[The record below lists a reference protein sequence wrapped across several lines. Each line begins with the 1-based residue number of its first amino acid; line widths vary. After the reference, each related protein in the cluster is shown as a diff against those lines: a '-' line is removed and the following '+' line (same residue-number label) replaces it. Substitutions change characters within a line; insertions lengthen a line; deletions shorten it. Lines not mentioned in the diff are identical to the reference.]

1 MAKARTRRPQTRR
14 PAPARKRRP
23 AATSTRTQRV
33 GQRSRKA
40 LSPHK
45 GDIQGVFLA
54 LFAVVL
60 ALGIWFEDGGK
71 VGVFFALLFRGL
83 FGYGA
88 YAVPLLVALAA
99 LALFWRPAAKDD
111 MVAGRVTIGLLAVL
125 VGGLG
130 LLHLARGAPPAD
142 SVPAVLQES
151 GGLAGAIIAAPL
163 ARLLSTW
170 GAGALFAGVLF
181 LGTLIST
188 RTSVAAVGRGMA
200 SMGRVASSALTAPP
214 QPPPPPPTPPEVV
227 EPVDSGEAPPR
238 RRGRKRPEPADD
250 DSDDTVEVVPLG
262 PGAEGPGKG
271 TGDARAEDRDE
282 AAALKAQPPATPADL
297 PGAGDAV
304 QLAMTLQAKAGGAYT
319 TPPPSL
325 LRHGHARPVDP
336 RRLDETQ
343 RILERTL
350 EQFEVDATVPRY
362 TRGPTVTRYE
372 VELGPATKVARVIG
386 LSHDIAY
393 ALASPDV
400 RIIAPIPGKSAIGI
414 EVPNR
419 DRELVTLGDILGKT
433 GKDDDRHPLTVALG
447 KDIGGEPVTVNLADM
462 PHVLIAGSTGA
473 GKALALDTPIPT
485 PMGWTTMGD
494 LGDGDTVFGA
504 DGQPSKVLKAHDV
517 LLGEPCYEVEFD
529 DGTVIVASADHLWLT
544 ADRAA
549 RISMANGARRDAAP
563 SRARDRLALLDSL
576 IADGDPD
583 ESVTAGE
590 LAADI
595 DDMSMEYVIHV
606 ARKRARAYQQA
617 LGQRGRRTGPK
628 VVTTQDIHDS
638 LRVGGYVNHS
648 IGVCGSLD
656 YPEQELPLDPYVL
669 GCWLGDGHSAHGQF
683 FSGDGEIIA
692 NIEAA
697 GFEVRK
703 QAFNP
708 YAWGIVG
715 LRGCLGQLGVLGN
728 KHIPERYL
736 RAAPKQRLALLQGL
750 MDTDGSN
757 GRNGQVE
764 FTNTNR
770 RLTEA
775 VVELAV
781 SLGHKAV
788 LHEGRATLN
797 GRDCGPK
804 YVVTWTPPDP
814 VFRLSGK
821 LARQKLVGHRG
832 VQGVRYV
839 VDVRPVPSRPV
850 RCITVDAPD
859 HLYLASRACVP
870 THNSVSLNVLVT
882 SLLMR
887 NTPDRV
893 RLILI
898 DPKRVELTHYEN
910 VPHLITPVV
919 THPKRASEAL
929 AWAVREME
937 LRLETLALAGMRN
950 IAAYNKAAT
959 DGTLPPLPSATLDDE
974 GRPDGGRQRP
984 TLPYIVLVIDE
995 LSDLMMVAPRDVEDA
1010 ICRIAQMARAV
1021 GIHLVV
1027 ATQRPSVDVVTGLI
1041 KANIPSRIAFMVAS
1055 AQDSRV
1061 ILDAGGADKLV
1072 GHGDM
1077 LYLPGGTSKPRRVQ
1091 GAFIT
1096 EKEVEA
1102 VVAYCKA
1109 QQQAAYQPGVVAEG
1123 RAASED
1129 DDGDEDPLLTQAMEI
1144 VVRSGL
1150 GSTSMLQSKMKVGF
1164 SRARRIMDQLE
1175 ERGVVGPS
1183 EGSKPRDVLMTVE
1196 ELGQLRG
1203 REDSYGEIVE

>member
-1 MAKARTRRPQTRR
+1 LTAVWFGLKDALDGDGGLGMAKARTRRPQTRR

-23 AATSTRTQRV
+23 AAKSATRV
-33 GQRSRKA
+33 GASSRKA

-45 GDIQGVFLA
+45 GDIQGVFLG
-54 LFAVVL
+54 LLAVVL

-71 VGVFFALLFRGL
+71 LGAFLALLFRNL

-88 YAVPLLVALAA
+88 YAVPLLVAALAI
-99 LALFWRPAAKDD
+99 ALFWRPSPSDD
-111 MVAGRVTIGLLAVL
+111 MVAGRVTIGLLAML
-125 VGGLG
+125 LGGLG
-130 LLHLARGAPPAD
+130 LLHLARGAPPPSARPP
-142 SVPAVLQES
+142 VILQES
-151 GGLAGAIIAAPL
+151 GGLVGALIAAPL
-163 ARLLSTW
+163 ARLLSSW
-170 GAGALFAGVLF
+170 GAGTLFACVLF

-188 RTSVAAVGRGMA
+188 RTSVAAVGRGIA
-200 SMGRVASSALTAPP
+200 SLGRVTGSALTTPP
-214 QPPPPPPTPPEVV
+214 RPPPPPAPPEVV

-238 RRGRKRPEPADD
+238 RRGRRRAEPAEAEA
-250 DSDDTVEVVPLG
+250 SDDTAEVPPVRPDAEA
-262 PGAEGPGKG
+262 PAKGAAAKDAD
-271 TGDARAEDRDE
+271 DAREERDE
-282 AAALKAQPPATPADL
+282 AAALRPAPPTAPSDL

-319 TPPPSL
+319 TPPESL
-325 LRHGHARPVDP
+325 LRQGHTRPIDP

-343 RILERTL
+343 RILEQTL
-350 EQFEVDATVPRY
+350 EQFEVEATVPRY

-372 VELGPATKVARVIG
+372 VELGPKTKVARVIG

-419 DRELVTLGDILGKT
+419 DRELVTLGDILGKA
-433 GKDDDRHPLTVALG
+433 GKDDQRHPLTVALG
-447 KDIGGEPVTVNLADM
+447 KDIGGEPVLTNLADM

-473 GKALALDTPIPT
+473 GK
-485 PMGWTTMGD
+485 
-494 LGDGDTVFGA
+494 
-504 DGQPSKVLKAHDV
+504 
-517 LLGEPCYEVEFD
+517 
-529 DGTVIVASADHLWLT
+529 
-544 ADRAA
+544 
-549 RISMANGARRDAAP
+549 
-563 SRARDRLALLDSL
+563 
-576 IADGDPD
+576 
-583 ESVTAGE
+583 SV
-590 LAADI
+590 
-595 DDMSMEYVIHV
+595 
-606 ARKRARAYQQA
+606 
-617 LGQRGRRTGPK
+617 
-628 VVTTQDIHDS
+628 
-638 LRVGGYVNHS
+638 
-648 IGVCGSLD
+648 C
-656 YPEQELPLDPYVL
+656 
-669 GCWLGDGHSAHGQF
+669 
-683 FSGDGEIIA
+683 
-692 NIEAA
+692 
-697 GFEVRK
+697 
-703 QAFNP
+703 
-708 YAWGIVG
+708 
-715 LRGCLGQLGVLGN
+715 
-728 KHIPERYL
+728 
-736 RAAPKQRLALLQGL
+736 
-750 MDTDGSN
+750 
-757 GRNGQVE
+757 
-764 FTNTNR
+764 
-770 RLTEA
+770 
-775 VVELAV
+775 
-781 SLGHKAV
+781 
-788 LHEGRATLN
+788 
-797 GRDCGPK
+797 
-804 YVVTWTPPDP
+804 
-814 VFRLSGK
+814 
-821 LARQKLVGHRG
+821 
-832 VQGVRYV
+832 
-839 VDVRPVPSRPV
+839 
-850 RCITVDAPD
+850 
-859 HLYLASRACVP
+859 
-870 THNSVSLNVLVT
+870 LNVLVT

-887 NTPDRV
+887 NPPDQV

-937 LRLETLALAGMRN
+937 LRLETLAIAGVRN
-950 IAAYNKAAT
+950 IAAYNKGAT
-959 DGTLPPLPSATLDDE
+959 EGTLPPLPSAGLDDE
-974 GRPDGGRQRP
+974 GRPDGDRQRP
-984 TLPYIVLVIDE
+984 TLPYIVVVIDE

-1077 LYLPGGTSKPRRVQ
+1077 LYLPGGTSKPRRIQ

-1123 RAASED
+1123 RAATED

-1196 ELGQLRG
+1196 ELTQLRG
-1203 REDSYGEIVE
+1203 REDGYGEIVDE

>member
-1 MAKARTRRPQTRR
+1 MAKARTRRPQNRR
-14 PAPARKRRP
+14 AAPARSRRP
-23 AATSTRTQRV
+23 AAKSTTRTQRV
-33 GQRSRKA
+33 GQSSRKA

-45 GDIQGVFLA
+45 GDIQGVFLVVFA
-54 LFAVVL
+54 LVL
-60 ALGIWFEDGGK
+60 ALGIWFEDGGRL
-71 VGVFFALLFRGL
+71 GVFMALLFRGL

-88 YAVPLLVALAA
+88 YAVPLLVGGLA
-99 LALFWRPAAKDD
+99 LALFWRPSAKDD

-130 LLHLARGAPPAD
+130 LLHLSRGAPPA
-142 SVPAVLQES
+142 SSAPAVLQES
-151 GGLAGAIIAAPL
+151 GGLVGAIIAAPL

-170 GAGALFAGVLF
+170 GAGALFACVLF

-200 SMGRVASSALTAPP
+200 SMSRVAGSALTAPP
-214 QPPPPPPTPPEVV
+214 RPPPPPPAPPEVV
-227 EPVDSGEAPPR
+227 EPVDSGEAPPK
-238 RRGRKRPEPADD
+238 RRGRKKAEPPPEPDP
-250 DSDDTVEVVPLG
+250 DDTIEVVVGAPAPG
-262 PGAEGPGKG
+262 PAG
-271 TGDARAEDRDE
+271 TRDTADLRAEERDE
-282 AAALKAQPPATPADL
+282 AAALKAPPPQVAPADL

-304 QLAMTLQAKAGGAYT
+304 QMAMTLQAKAGGAYT
-319 TPPPSL
+319 TPPESL
-325 LRHGHARPVDP
+325 LRQGHARPVDP

-343 RILERTL
+343 KILERTL
-350 EQFEVDATVPRY
+350 EQFDVDAKVPRY

-419 DRELVTLGDILGKT
+419 DRELVTLGDILGTAKDGKS
-433 GKDDDRHPLTVALG
+433 GKDDGRHPLTVALG
-447 KDIGGEPVTVNLADM
+447 KDIGGEPVLTNLAEM

-473 GKALALDTPIPT
+473 GK
-485 PMGWTTMGD
+485 
-494 LGDGDTVFGA
+494 
-504 DGQPSKVLKAHDV
+504 
-517 LLGEPCYEVEFD
+517 
-529 DGTVIVASADHLWLT
+529 
-544 ADRAA
+544 
-549 RISMANGARRDAAP
+549 
-563 SRARDRLALLDSL
+563 
-576 IADGDPD
+576 
-583 ESVTAGE
+583 SV
-590 LAADI
+590 
-595 DDMSMEYVIHV
+595 
-606 ARKRARAYQQA
+606 
-617 LGQRGRRTGPK
+617 
-628 VVTTQDIHDS
+628 
-638 LRVGGYVNHS
+638 
-648 IGVCGSLD
+648 C
-656 YPEQELPLDPYVL
+656 
-669 GCWLGDGHSAHGQF
+669 
-683 FSGDGEIIA
+683 
-692 NIEAA
+692 
-697 GFEVRK
+697 
-703 QAFNP
+703 
-708 YAWGIVG
+708 
-715 LRGCLGQLGVLGN
+715 
-728 KHIPERYL
+728 
-736 RAAPKQRLALLQGL
+736 
-750 MDTDGSN
+750 
-757 GRNGQVE
+757 
-764 FTNTNR
+764 
-770 RLTEA
+770 
-775 VVELAV
+775 
-781 SLGHKAV
+781 
-788 LHEGRATLN
+788 
-797 GRDCGPK
+797 
-804 YVVTWTPPDP
+804 
-814 VFRLSGK
+814 
-821 LARQKLVGHRG
+821 
-832 VQGVRYV
+832 
-839 VDVRPVPSRPV
+839 
-850 RCITVDAPD
+850 
-859 HLYLASRACVP
+859 
-870 THNSVSLNVLVT
+870 LNVLVT

-887 NTPDRV
+887 NPPDEV

-898 DPKRVELTHYEN
+898 DPKRVELTSYEN

-937 LRLETLALAGMRN
+937 LRLETLAIAGVRN
-950 IAAYNKAAT
+950 IAAYNKGAKE
-959 DGTLPPLPSATLDDE
+959 GTLPPLPSAGLDDE
-974 GRPDGGRQRP
+974 GRPDGTQERP
-984 TLPYIVLVIDE
+984 TLPYIVVVIDE
-995 LSDLMMVAPRDVEDA
+995 LSDLMMIAPRDVEDA

-1077 LYLPGGTSKPRRVQ
+1077 LYLPGGTSKPRRIQ

-1123 RAASED
+1123 RSASED

-1196 ELGQLRG
+1196 ELKGLRG
-1203 REDSYGEIVE
+1203 REETYGEIVGE

>member
-14 PAPARKRRP
+14 PAPARSRRP
-23 AATSTRTQRV
+23 AAKTTTRTQRA
-33 GQRSRKA
+33 GQSSRKA

-54 LFAVVL
+54 LFAVVM
-60 ALGIWFEDGGK
+60 ALGIWLEDGGRL
-71 VGVFFALLFRGL
+71 GGFFALLFRGL

-88 YAVPLLVALAA
+88 YAVPLLVAGLA

-111 MVAGRVTIGLLAVL
+111 MVAGRVTIGLLAML

-130 LLHLARGAPPAD
+130 LLHLARGAPPA
-142 SVPAVLQES
+142 SSAPAVLQES
-151 GGLAGAIIAAPL
+151 GGLVGAIIAAPL

-170 GAGALFAGVLF
+170 GAATLFAGLLF

-188 RTSVAAVGRGMA
+188 RTSVAAVGRGIA
-200 SMGRVASSALTAPP
+200 SMGRLAGSALTAPP
-214 QPPPPPPTPPEVV
+214 KPPPPPPSPPEVV
-227 EPVDSGEAPPR
+227 EPVDSGEAPPK
-238 RRGRKRPEPADD
+238 RRGRRKAEPPPEPDP
-250 DSDDTVEVVPLG
+250 DDTIEVVVGKPA
-262 PGAEGPGKG
+262 PEATRDTAEV
-271 TGDARAEDRDE
+271 AVEERDE
-282 AAALKAQPPATPADL
+282 AAALKAPPPPVAPADL

-304 QLAMTLQAKAGGAYT
+304 QMAMTLQAKAGGAYT
-319 TPPPSL
+319 TPPESL
-325 LRHGHARPVDP
+325 LRQGHARPVDP

-343 RILERTL
+343 RVLERTL
-350 EQFEVDATVPRY
+350 EQFDVDAKVPRY

-419 DRELVTLGDILGKT
+419 DRELVTLGDILGRTKN
-433 GKDDDRHPLTVALG
+433 DQRHPLTVALG
-447 KDIGGEPVTVNLADM
+447 KDIGGEPVLANLAEM
-462 PHVLIAGSTGA
+462 PHVLIAGSTG
-473 GKALALDTPIPT
+473 
-485 PMGWTTMGD
+485 
-494 LGDGDTVFGA
+494 
-504 DGQPSKVLKAHDV
+504 
-517 LLGEPCYEVEFD
+517 
-529 DGTVIVASADHLWLT
+529 
-544 ADRAA
+544 
-549 RISMANGARRDAAP
+549 
-563 SRARDRLALLDSL
+563 
-576 IADGDPD
+576 
-583 ESVTAGE
+583 
-590 LAADI
+590 
-595 DDMSMEYVIHV
+595 
-606 ARKRARAYQQA
+606 
-617 LGQRGRRTGPK
+617 
-628 VVTTQDIHDS
+628 
-638 LRVGGYVNHS
+638 
-648 IGVCGSLD
+648 
-656 YPEQELPLDPYVL
+656 
-669 GCWLGDGHSAHGQF
+669 
-683 FSGDGEIIA
+683 
-692 NIEAA
+692 
-697 GFEVRK
+697 
-703 QAFNP
+703 
-708 YAWGIVG
+708 
-715 LRGCLGQLGVLGN
+715 
-728 KHIPERYL
+728 
-736 RAAPKQRLALLQGL
+736 
-750 MDTDGSN
+750 
-757 GRNGQVE
+757 
-764 FTNTNR
+764 
-770 RLTEA
+770 
-775 VVELAV
+775 
-781 SLGHKAV
+781 
-788 LHEGRATLN
+788 
-797 GRDCGPK
+797 
-804 YVVTWTPPDP
+804 
-814 VFRLSGK
+814 SGK
-821 LARQKLVGHRG
+821 
-832 VQGVRYV
+832 
-839 VDVRPVPSRPV
+839 
-850 RCITVDAPD
+850 
-859 HLYLASRACVP
+859 
-870 THNSVSLNVLVT
+870 SVCLNVLVT

-887 NTPDRV
+887 NPPDEV

-898 DPKRVELTHYEN
+898 DPKRVELTSYEN

-937 LRLETLALAGMRN
+937 LRLETLAIAGVRN
-950 IAAYNKAAT
+950 IAAYNKGAKE
-959 DGTLPPLPSATLDDE
+959 GTLPPLPSAGLDDD
-974 GRPDGGRQRP
+974 GRPDGTQQRP

-1077 LYLPGGTSKPRRVQ
+1077 LYLPGGTSKPRRIQ

-1203 REDSYGEIVE
+1203 REETYGEIVGE